1 MFEPSSHV
9 LENPEHILTIDV
21 EKEIKVEKY
30 LTKEERAELEEKR
43 KRDEEREAALKGDN
57 VG

>member
-1 MFEPSSHV
+1 MFEPRSHI
-9 LENPEHILTIDV
+9 LENPEHILTIDI

>member
-1 MFEPSSHV
+1 
-9 LENPEHILTIDV
+9 
-21 EKEIKVEKY
+21 
-30 LTKEERAELEEKR
+30 LTKEERAELDEKR